1 MWNLKNKINE
11 QTKEKNTRKCRVHF
25 NGYPMGGGLVVSVK
39 KLKGLRSTNWQ
50 LQNSGED
57 VKCSIGSIVNSVI
70 IIMYGVRWVL
80 DLSGGS
86 LCKLYKYLTTILI
99 T

>member
-1 MWNLKNKINE
+1 MNKQNRNRLIARY
-11 QTKEKNTRKCRVHF
+11 KEYF
-25 NGYPMGGGLVVSVK
+25 NGCQVERGLEGWVK

-86 LCKLYKYLTTILI
+86 LCKLYKCLTPMLYI
-99 T
+99 